1 MKKLFIAV
9 VAAFIGISANAQFY
23 VGGQFGFTTNSDT
36 DYTTFNILP
45 EVGYSIADNM
55 AVGAVVGYNTYA
67 TKDVRSHG
75 TFVLQSYFRYTFL
88 ELGPVNIF
96 ADAQLQLGFWNDKVY
111 VTDNTTNST
120 SGTDFGIGIAPG
132 IAIPVSDNLSFVTHL
147 GQLGYYNDTFMFG
160 LNANNVLC
168 GVYYSF

>member
-9 VAAFIGISANAQFY
+9 VAAFIGFSANAQLY

-55 AVGAVVGYNTYA
+55 AVGAVVGYDYYG
-67 TKDVRSHG
+67 TKDVSSYG
-75 TFVLQSYFRYTFL
+75 NFVLQPYFRYTFL
-88 ELGPVNIF
+88 ELGPVNVF
-96 ADAQLQLGFWNDKVY
+96 ADAQLQLGFWNTNNKVLD
-111 VTDNTTNST
+111 TKDNGTT
-120 SGTDFGIGIAPG
+120 FGIGIAPG
-132 IAIPVSDNLSFVTHL
+132 IAIPVSDNLSFVAHL
-147 GQLGYYNDTFMFG
+147 GQFGYYNETVMLG